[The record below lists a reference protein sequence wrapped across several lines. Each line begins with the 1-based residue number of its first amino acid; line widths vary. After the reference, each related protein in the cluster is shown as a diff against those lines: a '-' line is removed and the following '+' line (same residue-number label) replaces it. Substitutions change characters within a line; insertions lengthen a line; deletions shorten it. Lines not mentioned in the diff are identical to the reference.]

1 METKKM
7 KNDASASWHGFEYQG
22 KITLYQVLK
31 RINCLLKEEKTEE
44 ISRYS
49 FLVEGKEDFD
59 IYKDDNLIELNQVK
73 AQYTKKNV
81 SGYMEAIIKLYLRES
96 DKSKVSL
103 KFHTVVEI
111 KDWHDKFENSFNTE
125 LVNIE
130 EKIEKQK
137 EKIDQK
143 KNEINEKKIEIEGSE
158 TKDKTRASLE
168 NEYTKLEQ
176 QYNRLSVDCEKM
188 KENRQKLVDAG
199 ADGIKSTVNL
209 VAYEINGLPNNY
221 CSSEM
226 IEELIKLEIKT
237 FFSLTD
243 QKNKE
248 NDTEKYLIYL
258 FFEISKHVRE
268 RAEKGLTDKKIPF
281 NYICESLNDSKVL
294 TNNDLYYFGLILNR
308 FVDRSFSSYCQSYC
322 SLREVCDQKSCFL
335 KNTLFMKLNTMSIEE
350 GYKLLKRMY
359 PHKIIDDI
367 SLSQDVFHDGSIWF
381 IFDEFS
387 EEYFHDFISYHLQN
401 NYYFIKR
408 NKTYLPTGISNVTER
423 RISESIE
430 DFKKNIRQN
439 IENKAFDIEKLY
451 ELDYLITENL
461 ETEEG
466 FISDRLDVERDLM
479 NKDDYDRE
487 QKRNRYIINLRKI
500 NDVREDLKNG

>member
-1 METKKM
+1 M

-59 IYKDDNLIELNQVK
+59 IYEDDNLIELNQVK

-96 DKSKVSL
+96 DHSNIVL
-103 KFHTVVEI
+103 KFHTVIEI
-111 KDWHDKFENSFNTE
+111 KDWYDKFENSFNTE

-137 EKIDQK
+137 EKIELK
-143 KNEINEKKIEIEGSE
+143 KNEINDKKKEIEASE
-158 TKDKTRASLE
+158 IKEKTKASLE
-168 NEYTKLEQ
+168 KECTKLKQ
-176 QYNRLSVDCEKM
+176 QYNGLSVDCEKM

-199 ADGIKSTVNL
+199 ADGVESAVKL
-209 VAYEINGLPNNY
+209 VAYEINGVTNNF

-237 FFSLTD
+237 YFSLTD

-268 RAEKGLTDKKIPF
+268 RAEKGLMDKKIPF
-281 NYICESLNDSKVL
+281 NYVCESLNDDNVL
-294 TNNDLYYFGLILNR
+294 TNDDLYYYGQILNR
-308 FVDRSFSSYCQSYC
+308 FLDRSFSSYCEFYC
-322 SLREVCDQKSCFL
+322 SLHEGCDRKSCYL

-350 GYKLLKRMY
+350 GYKLLKKMY
-359 PHKIIDDI
+359 PHKIIDNI
-367 SLSQDVFHDGSIWF
+367 SLSQDVFYDGSIFF
-381 IFDEFS
+381 IFYEFS

-401 NYYFIKR
+401 NYYFIKK
-408 NKTYLPTGISNVTER
+408 NKTYLPTGISIV
-423 RISESIE
+423 SEMQRKASIE
-430 DFKKNIRQN
+430 EFKKNIRQN

-466 FISDRLDVERDLM
+466 FISDRLDIEHDLM
-479 NKDDYDRE
+479 KKDDYDRE

-500 NDVREDLKNG
+500 DDVREDLING